1 MVYHLPG
8 RLSKSQ
14 NKTPPYNM
22 QEQQPVYTSGLLCFS
37 TSPRQAT
44 GGDGNPYHTR
54 LVLASPA
61 ATSNGNC
68 CKAALTVV

>member
-14 NKTPPYNM
+14 NKTPPYNI

-37 TSPRQAT
+37 TSPRLTT
-44 GGDGNPYHTR
+44 GGDGNPYHTHDQ
-54 LVLASPA
+54 
-61 ATSNGNC
+61 C
-68 CKAALTVV
+68 